1 MSELLDNKEYKKE
14 KLKEILK
21 RISNGE
27 DVAELKKQ
35 FKELLRSISPLEIPV
50 IEQELMKEGVTTE
63 EIASMCDIHVELF
76 REAVARK
83 FDIDVPPGHPLH
95 TLYMENEQITKDA
108 ELLNIYSRAIESSD
122 EENRVKNLE
131 SLKNLAKQLPL
142 IGMTHYTR
150 EEMLHFPYL
159 ERRGLTAV
167 PSTLWRKHDEVRAKI
182 KLLLKSLDQE
192 TDDRNEFLK
201 KLHERVEAVTTALVD
216 MVFRENNILYPALH
230 AILSEGEWAAIRQQE
245 DEIGYYKVK
254 PSQEWKA
261 KVKPI
266 HPYQIEG
273 ELTDKQI
280 SRLPGEVKKI
290 LEKKLPEVDGQKV
303 EREGDIKL
311 DTGYLLPE
319 EINEMLKTIPFGITF
334 IDKDDRVRY
343 FSGGKRTFHR
353 TESIIGR
360 PVQLCHPPKS
370 VHIVNKIL
378 RAFKEGKK
386 DSADFWIKMG
396 KSFIYIRYMPVR
408 DKDGNYIGTI
418 EIEQDVA
425 SIRELEGE
433 KRLLD
438 WE

>member
-1 MSELLDNKEYKKE
+1 MSEFLDNREYKKE
-14 KLKEILK
+14 KLKEILR

-35 FKELLRSISPLEIPV
+35 FKDLLRSISPLEIPL
-50 IEQELMKEGVTTE
+50 IEQELMKEGVTAE

-83 FDIDVPPGHPLH
+83 FDIEVPPGHPLH

-108 ELLNIYSRAIESSD
+108 EMLNIYAKSLPD
-122 EENRVKNLE
+122 EMEKNLQ
-131 SLKNLAKQLPL
+131 SLRNLAKQLPL
-142 IGMTHYTR
+142 IGITHYTR
-150 EEMLHFPYL
+150 EEMIHFPYL

-182 KLLLKSLDQE
+182 KLLLKSLE
-192 TDDRNEFLK
+192 DDKVSIEKLNERI
-201 KLHERVEAVTTALVD
+201 EGAVKAIVD
-216 MVFRENNILYPALH
+216 MVFRENNILYPTMY
-230 AILSEGEWAAIRQQE
+230 AILSEGEWAAIRQQD
-245 DEIGYYKVK
+245 DEIGYYKIK

-261 KVKPI
+261 EAEPL
-266 HPYQIEG
+266 HPYQIG
-273 ELTDKQI
+273 GKLTDEQI

-290 LEKKLPEVDGQKV
+290 MESKLPEADEQRV

-319 EINEMLKTIPFGITF
+319 EIDEILKAVPFGITF
-334 IDKDDRVRY
+334 IDRNDRVRY
-343 FSGGKRTFHR
+343 FSGGKRTFQR
-353 TESIIGR
+353 TESVIGR

-378 RAFKEGKK
+378 KAFKEGKK

-396 KSFIYIRYMPVR
+396 KSFIYIRYIPVR
-408 DKDGNYIGTI
+408 DSNGNYIGTL
-418 EIEQDVA
+418 EVEQDVA
-425 SIRELEGE
+425 GIRALEGE

-438 WE
+438 WD

>member
-1 MSELLDNKEYKKE
+1 MSEFLDNREYKKE
-14 KLKEILK
+14 KLKEILR
-21 RISNGE
+21 RIGNGE

-35 FKELLRSISPLEIPV
+35 FKDLLRSISPLEIPL
-50 IEQELMKEGVTTE
+50 IEQELMEEGVTAE

-83 FDIDVPPGHPLH
+83 FDIDVLPGHPLH

-108 ELLNIYSRAIESSD
+108 EMLNMYAKSLPD
-122 EENRVKNLE
+122 EMEKNLQ
-131 SLKNLAKQLPL
+131 SLRNLAKQLPL
-142 IGMTHYTR
+142 IGITHYTR
-150 EEMLHFPYL
+150 EEMIHFPYL

-192 TDDRNEFLK
+192 KDDRGEFLK
-201 KLHERVEAVTTALVD
+201 KLQGRIEEVATALVD

-254 PSQEWKA
+254 PSQEWKP
-261 KVKPI
+261 KEEPI
-266 HPYQIEG
+266 YPYQIEG
-273 ELTDKQI
+273 ALTDEQI
-280 SRLPGEVKKI
+280 SRLPGEIKKI
-290 LEKKLPEVDGQKV
+290 MESKLPEADEQKV

-319 EINEMLKTIPFGITF
+319 EIDEILKAVPFSITF

-343 FSGGKRTFHR
+343 FSGGKRTFQR

-378 RAFKEGKK
+378 KAFKEGKK

-396 KSFIYIRYMPVR
+396 KSFIYIRYIPIR
-408 DKDGNYIGTI
+408 DRNGNYMGTL
-418 EIEQDVA
+418 EVEQDVA
-425 SIRELEGE
+425 GIRELEGE

-438 WE
+438 WK